1 MIGEFDRIARYFV
14 PLAAAPSLGLNDDA
28 ACLRPDPARDQIITV
43 DQMLE
48 GVHFLAD
55 DPPDLIARKLL
66 RRNLS
71 DLAAMGATPLHYLL
85 TTALRADTPEPWL
98 AQFAQGLAED
108 QARYHVTLIGGD
120 STATPGPLAFSVT
133 MIGTIQPGSVLR
145 RSGAQSGDAIF
156 VTGTIGD
163 AALGL
168 AAARGDCPDPT
179 GFFRTRRL
187 LPEPRLNLPIHALVH
202 AAIDIS
208 DGLLQDLTHLCR
220 QSNLTAYLHARA
232 VPASPDA
239 SQLGLDWLMP
249 RLTGGDDYELILA
262 APPDHEAALRQACAP
277 IPITRIGHFAPGT
290 PRIALLDD
298 PPLTLPDRIGWTHF

>member
-1 MIGEFDRIARYFV
+1 MVGEFDRIARYFA
-14 PLAAAPSLGLNDDA
+14 PLAAAPSLGLTDDA

-85 TTALRADTPEPWL
+85 TTALRVDTPEPWL

-120 STATPGPLAFSVT
+120 STSTPGPLAFSIT

-168 AAARGDCPDPT
+168 AAARGECPDPT

-187 LPEPRLNLPIHALVH
+187 LPEPRLNLPIHAIAH
-202 AAIDIS
+202 AAIDVS
-208 DGLLQDLTHLCR
+208 DGLLQDLMHLCT
-220 QSNLTAYLHARA
+220 QSNLAAAIHAHA
-232 VPASPDA
+232 VPASPAAAACGPDA
-239 SQLGLDWLMP
+239 LMR

-262 APPDHEAALRQACAP
+262 APPGAQAALCQACAP
-277 IPITRIGHFAPGT
+277 TPITRIGHFAPGV
-290 PRIALLDD
+290 PRISLLDD
-298 PPLTLPDRIGWTHF
+298 PPLTLPDDLGWNHF

>member
-120 STATPGPLAFSVT
+120 STATPRP
-133 MIGTIQPGSVLR
+133 
-145 RSGAQSGDAIF
+145 
-156 VTGTIGD
+156 
-163 AALGL
+163 
-168 AAARGDCPDPT
+168 ARLQRHHDWHNPT
-179 GFFRTRRL
+179 
-187 LPEPRLNLPIHALVH
+187 
-202 AAIDIS
+202 
-208 DGLLQDLTHLCR
+208 R
-220 QSNLTAYLHARA
+220 QR
-232 VPASPDA
+232 
-239 SQLGLDWLMP
+239 
-249 RLTGGDDYELILA
+249 
-262 APPDHEAALRQACAP
+262 APPQRRAER
-277 IPITRIGHFAPGT
+277 RRHF
-290 PRIALLDD
+290 RH
-298 PPLTLPDRIGWTHF
+298 RHHR